1 MSGILVDDLPNVRQ
15 IHRPSPLSYPKPRTP
30 VLSLAREGSKVRTRA
45 PDCLLEAQIVLPIR
59 LYEALVRARWL
70 AHDGVAKGLAELGDL
85 DDDVGVD
92 VRLSVEG
99 AFYWQRGEVGLA
111 FSERLCDRLAQPWDP
126 SMGSAVDHESISAVY
141 ARLLDETHE
150 QAPHIADQI
159 GHAKALLIHVLPRRL
174 SAEER
179 I

>member
-59 LYEALVRARWL
+59 LYEVLVRARWL
-70 AHDGVAKGLAELGDL
+70 AHDRVAKCLAELGDL

-99 AFYWQRGEVGLA
+99 AFYWQRGEVGLT
-111 FSERLCDRLAQPWDP
+111 FTERLCDRLSQPGNP
-126 SMGSAVDHESISAVY
+126 NMGSAVDHEFNMRCLRTTS
-141 ARLLDETHE
+141 R
-150 QAPHIADQI
+150 
-159 GHAKALLIHVLPRRL
+159 
-174 SAEER
+174 
-179 I
+179 